1 MACRTCIELQKVA
14 AAAQLPDM
22 PNRLLGLNEA
32 GLRNHARQRKNG
44 NRRRI
49 WHAKA
54 AWKLESTYKALGR
67 RRRDCWPHREAA
79 RRWHVSWL
87 T

>member
-32 GLRNHARQRKNG
+32 GLRNHARQREE
-44 NRRRI
+44 RQQ
-49 WHAKA
+49 KA
-54 AWKLESTYKALGR
+54 DL
-67 RRRDCWPHREAA
+67 A
-79 RRWHVSWL
+79 R
-87 T
+87 